1 MNSYTVS
8 YSRIEN
14 CVPQSKKQGGYN
26 MSRANKDRRQAVL
39 ELWINNPFAT
49 YKEIADAAGIDV
61 TTFRAW
67 RNDAAF
73 MEEYHTRTAARFRE
87 MEARAMA
94 KLDNLVSD
102 GEWQAV
108 KYVLDG
114 NGYKP
119 TDKVEVQQTTINVSV
134 EDD

>member
-1 MNSYTVS
+1 
-8 YSRIEN
+8 
-14 CVPQSKKQGGYN
+14 

-67 RNDAAF
+67 RNDASF

>member
-1 MNSYTVS
+1 
-8 YSRIEN
+8 
-14 CVPQSKKQGGYN
+14 

-49 YKEIADAAGIDV
+49 YKEIYDVAGIDV
-61 TTFRAW
+61 NTFRAW
-67 RNDAAF
+67 RNDTAF

-94 KLDNLVSD
+94 KLYNLVSD

>member
-1 MNSYTVS
+1 M
-8 YSRIEN
+8 
-14 CVPQSKKQGGYN
+14 
-26 MSRANKDRRQAVL
+26 

-49 YKEIADAAGIDV
+49 YKQIADAAGIDV

-67 RNDAAF
+67 HNDAAF

-108 KYVLDG
+108 KYALDG

-134 EDD
+134 EDN